1 MPGNTKSTADLAASG
16 DAVDLSSLNGVRG
29 KNERPTQHFFGK
41 NFQELHPRDF
51 VCLIP
56 VLGETKSPQ
65 DLRGLGFFFL
75 LFLRCETEAT

>member
-29 KNERPTQHFFGK
+29 KNERPTQHFFVK
-41 NFQELHPRDF
+41 NLQELHPRDF

-65 DLRGLGFFFL
+65 DLRGLGFFFAIS
-75 LFLRCETEAT
+75 EV